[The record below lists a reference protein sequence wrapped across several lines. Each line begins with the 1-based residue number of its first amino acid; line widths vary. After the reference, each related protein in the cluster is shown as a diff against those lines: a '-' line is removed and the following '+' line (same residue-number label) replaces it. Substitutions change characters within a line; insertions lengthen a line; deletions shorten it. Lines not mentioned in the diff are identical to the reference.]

1 MKTQVSW
8 FRGSRHCA
16 AAILSFFVLPLA
28 EGAEMAPP
36 SLASAVQQLRQAAGH
51 WNVTT
56 TRYGENGAVAAVAS
70 GTWHFDWVVPDRVLT
85 GRAVIP
91 DWKQTAGMLFYVNE
105 QRSTLEMASVG
116 ADGQLLVMSGPAGAE
131 TRTTAA
137 IALRD
142 GRRMLQRYTR
152 YGIAANR
159 FQSRMETS
167 FDGGV
172 SWKLG
177 HHQLFVRVPANRA
190 ESGNRMRHRTRAQ
203 PYVPLT

>member
-1 MKTQVSW
+1 MKL
-8 FRGSRHCA
+8 A
-16 AAILSFFVLPLA
+16 AAILSFLVLPLA

-36 SLASAVQQLRQAAGH
+36 SRASAVQQQRQAAGP

-56 TRYGENGAVAAVAS
+56 TRYGDNGAVAGVAS
-70 GTWHFDWVVPDRVLT
+70 GTWHFDWVVADRVLS

-91 DWKQTAGMLFYVNE
+91 DWKQTAGMLYYLNE
-105 QRSTLEMASVG
+105 RRSTLEMASVG

-137 IALRD
+137 VPLAD
-142 GRRMLQRYTR
+142 GRQMLQRYTR
-152 YGIAANR
+152 YGVTTDR
-159 FQSRMETS
+159 FEARIESS
-167 FDGGV
+167 YDGGT

-177 HHQLFVRVPANRA
+177 HHQLFVRVPANQT
-190 ESGNRMRHRTRAQ
+190 ESGNRMRYRTRPQ

>member
-1 MKTQVSW
+1 MKTQGSW
-8 FRGSRHCA
+8 FRGSRHCT

-36 SLASAVQQLRQAAGH
+36 ALANAVQQLRQAAGH

-56 TRYGENGAVAAVAS
+56 TRYGVNGAVAGVAS
-70 GTWHFDWVVPDRVLT
+70 GTWHFDWVVPDRVLS

-105 QRSTLEMASVG
+105 RRSTLEMASVG

-131 TRTTAA
+131 TRTTPA
-137 IALRD
+137 IGLSD

-152 YGIAANR
+152 YGIAADR
-159 FQSRMETS
+159 FESRMETS
-167 FDGGV
+167 FDGGT

-177 HHQLFVRVPANRA
+177 HHQLFVRVPAPRA
-190 ESGNRMRHRTRAQ
+190 ESGNRMRYRTRPQ
-203 PYVPLT
+203 LLVPLT

>member
-1 MKTQVSW
+1 MKL
-8 FRGSRHCA
+8 A
-16 AAILSFFVLPLA
+16 AAILSFLVLPLA

-56 TRYGENGAVAAVAS
+56 TRYGDNGAVAGVAS
-70 GTWHFDWVVPDRVLT
+70 GTWHFDWVVLDRVLS
-85 GRAVIP
+85 GRAAIP

-105 QRSTLEMASVG
+105 RQSTLEMASVG
-116 ADGQLLVMSGPAGAE
+116 ADGQLLVMSGAAGTE

-137 IALRD
+137 IPLAD
-142 GRRMLQRYTR
+142 GRQMLQRFTR
-152 YGIAANR
+152 YGIATDR
-159 FQSRMETS
+159 FESRMETS
-167 FDGGV
+167 TDGGV

-177 HHQLFVRVPANRA
+177 HHQLFVRVPANQT
-190 ESGNRMRHRTRAQ
+190 ESGNRMRHRTRPQ